1 METVNVETDLLDD
14 TVTVEETEVTEKPK
28 KKVKAKKAKVEKKAK
43 STVTGRPIS
52 AETQEARKK
61 ILSLGKRKDGVT
73 NIEMAEALEVT
84 TASSQSLARPLVQAG
99 QLKMFKSKENGR
111 VIYKTV

>member
-1 METVNVETDLLDD
+1 METDLLDD
-14 TVTVEETEVTEKPK
+14 TAKEENEVSEPK
-28 KKVKAKKAKVEKKAK
+28 KKVKAKKPKAEKKAK
-43 STVTGRPIS
+43 GPTGRPVS
-52 AETQEARKK
+52 EETAEARKK
-61 ILSLGKRKDGVT
+61 ILQLGKRKDGVT

-84 TASSQSLARPLVQAG
+84 TAASQSLARPLVVAG